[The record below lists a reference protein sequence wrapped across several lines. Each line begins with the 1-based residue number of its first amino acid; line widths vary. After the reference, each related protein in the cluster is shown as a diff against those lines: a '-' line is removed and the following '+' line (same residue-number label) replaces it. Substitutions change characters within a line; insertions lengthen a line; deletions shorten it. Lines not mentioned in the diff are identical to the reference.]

1 MRYCRFETAEG
12 ARFGKVE
19 RVGHEDVITSLLPAW
34 PEVHEGRAAPFGGK
48 FAGVALQKARLLAPV
63 VPSKI
68 VCVGRNYREHA
79 SELGHDVPTEPLIF
93 FKPPSSIIGP
103 EEKVQLPPSSVS
115 QRVDYEGELGVV
127 IGKRC
132 SKLAT
137 GADVRPYIRGY
148 TCVNDVTARDLQKKD
163 SQWARAKGFDTFCP
177 VGPIVTDEIEVLGGS
192 GVDVS
197 THVNGVQKQKG
208 NTREF
213 IFGLDVLIHYISHI
227 MTLEPGD
234 LLSTGTPA
242 GVSPVKSGDVME
254 VTVSGVGTL
263 RNGVV

>member
-1 MRYCRFETAEG
+1 MRYCRFETPDG
-12 ARFGKVE
+12 PQFGNIE
-19 RVGHEDVITSLLPAW
+19 RRGDKDVITGLLPPW
-34 PEVHEGRAAPFGGK
+34 PESHIAPIAANFKPLPLK
-48 FAGVALQKARLLAPV
+48 DARLLAPV
-63 VPSKI
+63 IPSKI

-93 FKPPSSIIGP
+93 LKPPSSIIGP
-103 EEKVQLPPSSVS
+103 EAKVQLPPSTMS

-127 IGKRC
+127 IAKQC

-163 SQWARAKGFDTFCP
+163 SQWTRAKGFDTFCP
-177 VGPIVTDEIEVLGGS
+177 VGPIVTDEISLFDSTGIEVT
-192 GVDVS
+192 
-197 THVNGVQKQKG
+197 THVNGELRQKG

-213 IFGLDVLIHYISHI
+213 IFTLDAVIHYISHI

-242 GVSPVKSGDVME
+242 GVAAVKSGDTME
-254 VTVSGVGTL
+254 ISVTGVGIL

>member
-1 MRYCRFETAEG
+1 MRYCRFESDGG

-19 RVGHEDVITSLLPAW
+19 RAGAEEMITALLPDF
-34 PEVHEGRAAPFGGK
+34 PEAHSTAAAKSGRFAPIS
-48 FAGVALQKARLLAPV
+48 LSKAKLLAPV

-79 SELGHDVPTEPLIF
+79 SELGSDIPLEPLIF
-93 FKPPSSIIGP
+93 FKPPSSIIAP
-103 EEKVQLPPSSVS
+103 EAKVQLPPSSMT

-148 TCVNDVTARDLQKKD
+148 VCVNDVTARDIQKKD
-163 SQWARAKGFDTFCP
+163 NQWTRAKGFDTFCP
-177 VGPIVTDEIEVLGGS
+177 VGPVVSDELDPFV
-192 GVDVS
+192 GVELT
-197 THVNGVQKQKG
+197 THVNGELRQKG

-213 IFGLDVLIHYISHI
+213 IFGLDILIHYISQV

-234 LLSTGTPA
+234 LIPTGTPA
-242 GVSPVKSGDVME
+242 GVGPVKSGDVME
-254 VTVSGVGTL
+254 VRVTGVGTL